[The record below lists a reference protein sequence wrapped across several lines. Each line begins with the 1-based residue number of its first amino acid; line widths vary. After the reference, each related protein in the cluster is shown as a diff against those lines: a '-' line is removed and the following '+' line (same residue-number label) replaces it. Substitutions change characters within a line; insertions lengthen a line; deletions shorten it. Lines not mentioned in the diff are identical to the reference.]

1 MPQVGATSSGVQNI
15 HSREEVCEL
24 EMLGRKKKTEIEK
37 KIDRA
42 IG

>member
-24 EMLGRKKKTEIEK
+24 EMLGRKNG
-37 KIDRA
+37 DRKENR
-42 IG
+42 

>member
-24 EMLGRKKKTEIEK
+24 EMLGRKKTEIEK